1 MEYIPLL
8 LLGVFICAIGV
19 CNLRGNLATIH
30 WYHRRNVR
38 PEDVP
43 SYGKAMGAGTLI
55 IGGALIVTA
64 VLLLRLETESCF
76 YLTAAGLAVG
86 LGVMLW
92 GQLKYNHGIF

>member
-1 MEYIPLL
+1 MKYIPSL
-8 LLGVFICAIGV
+8 LLGVFICAMGI
-19 CNLRGNLATIH
+19 CNLRGNPAAIH
-30 WYHRRNVR
+30 WHHRRNVR
-38 PEDVP
+38 PEDEP
-43 SYGKAMGAGTLI
+43 AYGKAMGAGTLI

>member
-1 MEYIPLL
+1 MKYIPLL
-8 LLGVFICAIGV
+8 LLGVFICAMGV
-19 CNLRGNLATIH
+19 CNLRGNPAAIH

-43 SYGKAMGAGTLI
+43 AYGKAMGAGALI

-86 LGVMLW
+86 LAVMLW